1 MTQALDLE
9 AYVGHLI
16 RRAEQKHTALW
27 SAQVSR
33 EVTSQQF
40 AVLNALAASPGIDQ
54 RTLAAATSLDRSTV
68 NIILRRLTDHAYVS
82 QNRDPEDRRRTV
94 LRLTAEGI
102 RLIETLIPRAQSVNS
117 ELLQVL
123 PAGDREA
130 ALRIL
135 RRLAGA

>member
-102 RLIETLIPRAQSVNS
+102 RLIETLIPRAQSINS